1 MEMLFMTPPPTH
13 FVYIPAVLL
22 LGVVLGFVIGRQ
34 AGIKEGQSLFLG
46 GGGGDH
52 EDDDLI

>member
-1 MEMLFMTPPPTH
+1 MDMLFMSPPPTH

-22 LGVVLGFVIGRQ
+22 LGSVIGFILGRK
-34 AGIKEGQSLFLG
+34 AGIKEGQASYLG
-46 GGGGDH
+46 GEGVH

>member
-1 MEMLFMTPPPTH
+1 MSPPPTH

-22 LGVVLGFVIGRQ
+22 LGIVLGFIIGRK
-34 AGIKEGQSLFLG
+34 AGIREGQSNYLG
-46 GGGGDH
+46 GESDH

>member
-1 MEMLFMTPPPTH
+1 MEMLFMSPPPTH

-22 LGVVLGFVIGRQ
+22 LGIVLGFIFGRKV
-34 AGIKEGQSLFLG
+34 GIKEGQSRYLG
-46 GGGGDH
+46 GEGNH

>member
-1 MEMLFMTPPPTH
+1 METLFFTPPPTH

-22 LGVVLGFVIGRQ
+22 LGCVIGFIMGRK
-34 AGIKEGQSLFLG
+34 AGIKEGQARFLG
-46 GGGGDH
+46 GEGAH